1 MRKIGITFIAMLAL
15 AASACAES
23 PTAGAAGVEA
33 SLDGSGWEPVYPGEG
48 SQDPAG
54 SGDVVGTDGE
64 DAQTAEGSGA
74 GRNPGLGLTG
84 H

>member
-1 MRKIGITFIAMLAL
+1 MRKIGITFVAMLAL

-23 PTAGAAGVEA
+23 PTAGAAGAEV
-33 SLDGSGWEPVYPGEG
+33 SLDGSGWEPVYPAQDG
-48 SQDPAG
+48 QDPAS
-54 SGDVVGTDGE
+54 SGGVVGTDGG
-64 DAQTAEGSGA
+64 DAQTAEGSGT